1 MDYKGR
7 RLLLIHNQIING
19 QLILLGTELPNAQ
32 IPEINDFIVEITIGE
47 DKGRWIDNNEPVQ
60 LTQNQMKAIATVKE
74 QQARTEPPKPVAGK
88 RTDKAKR
95 KQAWDIAQ

>member
-7 RLLLIHNQIING
+7 KILLTHNQIINC

-32 IPEINDFIVEITIGE
+32 VPEINDHVVEITIGE
-47 DKGRWIDNNEPVQ
+47 DKGVWIDNDEPVQ
-60 LTQNQMKAIATVKE
+60 LTQNQIKAIAIVKE

-88 RTDKAKR
+88 RSDKKKR
-95 KQAWDIAQ
+95 KPAWDIAQ